1 VATRPSHPAA
11 LEGETMKNSK
21 EKTMLPEKQQ
31 KAYTDFYDSAR
42 HNEILEP
49 KTTLL
54 IHLAAAMAIGCY
66 P

>member
-1 VATRPSHPAA
+1 
-11 LEGETMKNSK
+11 
-21 EKTMLPEKQQ
+21 MLPEKQQ

-54 IHLAAAMAIGCY
+54 IHLAAAMAVGCY